1 MEIFVKLL
9 KNTFSEISLRDIII
23 EISFQICLIGIIGT
37 FLADI
42 AKVVFYKEN
51 IREISKR

>member
-23 EISFQICLIGIIGT
+23 EISFQICLIGIRGT